1 MLSKQDIA
9 KILLAKIFKSFIYR
23 SILYMDA
30 ALLQSK
36 NCLYFFFV
44 ATYACSIHAVRKSQ
58 MAMRCH
64 ETIRD
69 SSPFDRHL
77 NT

>member
-1 MLSKQDIA
+1 
-9 KILLAKIFKSFIYR
+9 
-23 SILYMDA
+23 MDA

-44 ATYACSIHAVRKSQ
+44 TIYAFSIHAVRKSQ

-64 ETIRD
+64 QAKKYSR
-69 SSPFDRHL
+69 PFDRHL
-77 NT
+77 KKLIKEINCFSNT